1 MWNAIELGMG
11 KRSPIWEQIKM
22 NLILQDEAVKKG
34 IDWGELYST
43 DQFAYDSISFK
54 TVIEAVEEDK
64 VISI

>member
-1 MWNAIELGMG
+1 
-11 KRSPIWEQIKM
+11 M